1 MKLSGIFRIN
11 KGRFI
16 LIFLMIIL
24 AAVIDTLSQ
33 YLMTPAFNNLKN
45 LNFLGF
51 VIFIA
56 LSRFVSVKK

>member
-24 AAVIDTLSQ
+24 AAIVDTVAQ

-45 LNFLGF
+45 LNFRKLQ
-51 VIFIA
+51 
-56 LSRFVSVKK
+56 